1 MTKSALVLGAG
12 GFIGNHLVNY
22 LKELGYY
29 VTGVDL
35 VHPSYNESVADSF
48 ILGDLR
54 QQIFVEEIFSKV
66 YEEVYQLAA
75 DMGGASYIFSGKND
89 ADIITNSSSIN
100 INVLNSIKK
109 FGRGKVFYSSSACV
123 YPVYNQKNA
132 TRPNC
137 SEESVYP
144 AKPDSDYGWEKLFS
158 ERLYLAYKRN
168 YGLDI
173 KIARLHNIF
182 GPIVVWNNGK
192 EKAPAAI
199 CRKVAQ
205 AKEGDIIEIWGPGT
219 QTRSFLFIDEC
230 LKGIR
235 RLMDSIEAGP
245 LNIGSE
251 EMITI
256 NDLARQIIKISE
268 KNLKIKNIE
277 GPVGVMHRNSDNR
290 LIREKL
296 NWEPKSKLND
306 GLKITYDWI
315 SKEVTKEQND
325 YHKND
330 IFCKHQL
337 VQ

>member
-22 LKELGYY
+22 LKESGYN

-35 VHPSYNESVADSF
+35 VHPTYNESVADSF

-54 QQIFVEEIFSKV
+54 QQLFVEEIFSRD

-89 ADIITNSSSIN
+89 ADIIANSSSIN
-100 INVLNSIKK
+100 INVLNSLKK
-109 FGRGKVFYSSSACV
+109 SGRGGGGDKVFYSSSACV
-123 YPVYNQKNA
+123 YPVYNQTSA

-158 ERLYLAYKRN
+158 ERLYLAHKRN

-182 GPIVVWNNGK
+182 GPIGPWNNGK

-205 AKEGDIIEIWGPGT
+205 AKEGDNIEIWGSGI
-219 QTRSFLFIDEC
+219 QSRSFLFIDEC

-235 RLMDSIEAGP
+235 HFMDSNEAGP

-256 NDLARQIIKISE
+256 NDLARQIITISE
-268 KNLKIKNIE
+268 KDLKITNID

-296 NWEPKSKLND
+296 NWEPKSN
-306 GLKITYDWI
+306 
-315 SKEVTKEQND
+315 
-325 YHKND
+325 
-330 IFCKHQL
+330 CR
-337 VQ
+337 